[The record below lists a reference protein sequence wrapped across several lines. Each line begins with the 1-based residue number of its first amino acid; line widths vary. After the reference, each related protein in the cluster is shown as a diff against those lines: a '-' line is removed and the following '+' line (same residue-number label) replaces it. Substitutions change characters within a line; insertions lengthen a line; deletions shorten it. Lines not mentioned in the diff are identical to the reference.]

1 MTQAKQT
8 DNPPSATSEMI
19 GGLSRI
25 GRRIGHI
32 EEIGVIA
39 ALLVMALALS
49 LTTTSFLSSTNL
61 LQVARQA
68 SYYGIMAIGMVFVM
82 SMADIDLSVGSV
94 LMLTNIVSA
103 IALRDGYPLLV
114 AMLIG
119 LLTGA
124 LCGFVNGVL
133 SVILRIPTIIVTLGT
148 MSIYRGLGLVISNA
162 APISKFPKDNWF
174 FTVGGGDILGIPT
187 SVVLMLAVGVF
198 GYILFNQSAFGRRVQ
213 AIGSNLQAARF
224 SGIRIARH
232 RIMAMTL
239 MGMISALAGL
249 AALAFLQSADPTTG
263 QGFELL
269 VIASTI
275 IGGTALS
282 GGSGSIL
289 GAILGALIIAVIRN
303 GLVLLG
309 LSAYWGLAA
318 TGAVIIAAVALD
330 YFIKRR

>member
-1 MTQAKQT
+1 MTQSPQT
-8 DNPPSATSEMI
+8 ESLTNATPTLL
-19 GGLSRI
+19 GRL
-25 GRRIGHI
+25 GRRIGRV
-32 EEIGVIA
+32 EEIGVIG
-39 ALLVMALALS
+39 ALLIMMIALS
-49 LTTTSFLSSTNL
+49 VTTTTFLTPTNL

-68 SYYGIMAIGMVFVM
+68 SYFGIMAIGMVFVM
-82 SMADIDLSVGSV
+82 SMGDIDLSVGSI
-94 LMLTNIVSA
+94 LMVTNIVA
-103 IALRDGYPLLV
+103 ALALRDGQPVLV
-114 AMLIG
+114 AILIG
-119 LLTGA
+119 LATGA

-148 MSIYRGLGLVISNA
+148 LSIYRGLGLVISNA

-174 FTVGGGDILGIPT
+174 FTVAGGKILDVPS
-187 SVVLMLAVGVF
+187 SVILMLSVAVL
-198 GYILFNQSAFGRRVQ
+198 GYILYNQTAFGRRIQ

-232 RIMAMTL
+232 RILAMTL
-239 MGMISALAGL
+239 MGTISALAGL

-282 GGSGSIL
+282 GGSGSVP
-289 GAILGALIIAVIRN
+289 GAMIGALIIAMIRN

-309 LSAYWGLAA
+309 ASAYWGLAA
-318 TGAVIIAAVALD
+318 TGVVIIAAVALD